1 MQTELIAV
9 DPHAPDPDRIEQCAL
24 VLLRRGLVAFPT
36 ETVYGL
42 GALADD
48 EAAAKKI
55 YAAKGRPSHNPL
67 ITHVDS
73 VFAARQLASSW
84 STVADA
90 LAERF
95 WPGPLTLVV
104 PRSPR
109 IPRSVCGGL
118 DTMAIRVP
126 SHPVALALLRAVRRP
141 IAAPSANRS
150 NELSP
155 TTAEHVLR
163 ALDGR
168 IDLVLDGGPCSVGIE
183 STVVDLCGDHPVI
196 LRPGM
201 ITIDE
206 LRAIAPHTELR
217 SVMLRDPRARPSPGM
232 DAKHYAPRAK
242 LVVAERTQL
251 DELVRAS
258 SGITGVLTIGSSP
271 IRASERVIVVEMS
284 ADAKKY
290 AAALYDRLHWLDAQG
305 CVTIVCERVP
315 STSAWDAARDRLQRA
330 SA

>member
-9 DPHAPDPDRIEQCAL
+9 DPRAPEPDRVERCAQ

-48 EAAAKKI
+48 EVAAKKI
-55 YAAKGRPSHNPL
+55 YEAKGRPSHNPL
-67 ITHVDS
+67 ITHVGS
-73 VFAARQLASSW
+73 VHAARELAPSW
-84 STVADA
+84 SDVAEA

-104 PRSPR
+104 PRATK

-118 DTMAIRVP
+118 DAMAIRVP
-126 SHPVALALLRAVRRP
+126 AHPVALALLRAVDRP

-155 TTAEHVLR
+155 TTAAHVLR

-168 IDLVLDGGPCSVGIE
+168 IDVVLDGGPCRVGIE

-196 LRPGM
+196 LRPGT

-206 LRAIAPHTELR
+206 LRAIAPRTEQR
-217 SVMLRDPRARPSPGM
+217 SAVLRDGQARPSPGM

-242 LVVAERTQL
+242 MVLAERAQING
-251 DELVRAS
+251 LVRES
-258 SGITGVLTIGSSP
+258 SGVTGVLTVGSSP
-271 IRASERVIVVEMS
+271 VSASDGVIVVEMS
-284 ADAKKY
+284 ADAKEY
-290 AAALYDRLHWLDAQG
+290 AAALYERLHWLDAQG
-305 CVTIVCERVP
+305 CVAIVCERVP
-315 STSAWDAARDRLQRA
+315 SSSAWDGARDRLQRA
-330 SA
+330 TA